1 VDPLLNYGLWP
12 DIWKDKGR
20 EALWNSNAEDEHHLY
35 IYIYIY
41 MCVCV
46 HVYIYICIFIGMWAF
61 VAFSIR
67 VVELRIL
74 HFAVLHTVI
83 IILDFNFLLLTV
95 QSVK

>member
-1 VDPLLNYGLWP
+1 MAYGP
-12 DIWKDKGR
+12 TYGKTKDVKLCGIVTQR
-20 EALWNSNAEDEHHLY
+20 TNIIY